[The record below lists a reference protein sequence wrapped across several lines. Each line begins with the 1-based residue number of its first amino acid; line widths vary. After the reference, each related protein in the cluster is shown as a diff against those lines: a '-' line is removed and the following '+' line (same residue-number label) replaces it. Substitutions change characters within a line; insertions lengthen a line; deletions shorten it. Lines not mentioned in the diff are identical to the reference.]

1 MADNKLSDFIVDEV
15 FSKALMHGVLS
26 FIILRHDKDPENV
39 KELCKRLFTR
49 ILPNTLAE
57 NFENVY
63 KCLLWFLDEAHI
75 QITPKNERAAKAA
88 EQLFGS
94 LFRELDDHNVSEYKR
109 APQTLHDWIVE
120 KNLRQYYRFRSI

>member
-1 MADNKLSDFIVDEV
+1 
-15 FSKALMHGVLS
+15 MHGVLS

-63 KCLLWFLDEAHI
+63 NCLLWFLDEAHI
-75 QITPKNERAAKAA
+75 QITP
-88 EQLFGS
+88 
-94 LFRELDDHNVSEYKR
+94 
-109 APQTLHDWIVE
+109 
-120 KNLRQYYRFRSI
+120 